1 MTIQICHKTKE
12 SNLYNYS
19 FLACQDEVDVL
30 AMGCQRAVLLREKTW
45 VLQERLFASNAFC
58 FMYIRLHQ

>member
-1 MTIQICHKTKE
+1 MTIQIYHKTDE

-19 FLACQDEVDVL
+19 LLAWQDEANVL
-30 AMGCQRAVLLREKTW
+30 GMDCQRAVLLREKTW

-58 FMYIRLHQ
+58 FMYIRLLQ